1 MLYQPPIS
9 VATRSRSLFC
19 GRALVRLIYCSV
31 RLPVSP
37 TSHDPR
43 AHSREFYT
51 PRAGMA
57 AGRAR
62 RTPGV
67 PQYTDVS
74 QRHQTQSSKVRARP
88 FAPACTAKSTITGRR
103 LCVWRHPS
111 TFSTALAL
119 ALALDLAPKRRPA
132 APSFPRIVV
141 EHHHGN
147 SLASQVNSRGR
158 ELRRASNERL
168 HARGLGVRVSLH
180 RLGRSSRAH
189 PRDVGGRQSHHQALN
204 GRVGRRRA
212 HGAVLKLVHLRG
224 CS

>member
-37 TSHDPR
+37 TCPLR
-43 AHSREFYT
+43 VY
-51 PRAGMA
+51 A
-57 AGRAR
+57 AGGGAGGAR
-62 RTPGV
+62 RTAAGV
-67 PQYTDVS
+67 PHYPHTVT
-74 QRHQTQSSKVRARP
+74 QRSVITRRKVDTKVRARP

-168 HARGLGVRVSLH
+168 DARGLGIRVSLH